1 MPTRVAVYGV
11 GMIGQMFVREA
22 SRRKDLKIV
31 AAVDVDPS
39 KVGMDVGI
47 LSGVGRLGVLVS
59 DDPDRALEEGRPD
72 ITVHATTSYLRAV
85 YDQLATIVRHG
96 VSVISTCEELTYPYL
111 TEELSKLAE
120 DLDRE
125 AKAHDATVLGAG
137 VNPGFMMDMLPS
149 ILTAPCVSVRKVM
162 VERVIDASKRRRT
175 FMEKVG
181 VGMTEEE
188 FREAIGS
195 GKITGH
201 VGLAQSAALIARAL
215 GRRLERAEEGFQ
227 PVIAER
233 EVESSGVRVPRGR
246 VLGIRQEARCFVDG
260 EERVVLRFQAYVG
273 ADERDVVEIDG
284 IPAVRMTIRP
294 CVHGDFGTVGVLMNY
309 IPRVLEAE
317 PGLKTVLDLPPAFS
331 RLTS

>member
-11 GMIGQMFVREA
+11 GMIGQLFVREA
-22 SRRKDLKIV
+22 SRRRDLRIV
-31 AAVDVDPS
+31 AAIDVDPS
-39 KVGMDVGI
+39 KVGADVGI
-47 LSGVGRLGVLVS
+47 LSGVGRMGVVVS
-59 DDPDRALEEGRPD
+59 DDPDRALEEGRPEVV
-72 ITVHATTSYLRAV
+72 IHATSSYLRDV
-85 YDQLATIVRHG
+85 YGQLITAVRHG
-96 VSVISTCEELTYPYL
+96 ANVVSTCEELTYPYL
-111 TEELSKLAE
+111 TEEHSRLAE
-120 DLDRE
+120 ELDRE
-125 AKAHDATVLGAG
+125 AMDHGSTVLGAG
-137 VNPGFMMDMLPS
+137 VNPGFMMDLLPS
-149 ILTAPCVSVRKVM
+149 VLTTPCISVRKVV

-181 VGMTEEE
+181 VGMTEEG
-188 FREAIGS
+188 FREAIERR
-195 GKITGH
+195 KITGH

-215 GRRLERAEEGFQ
+215 GRRLERAEEGFE
-227 PVIAER
+227 PVLAER
-233 EVESSGVRVPRGR
+233 EVESSGVRVPRGC

-317 PGLKTVLDLPPAFS
+317 PGLKTVLDILPAFS
-331 RLTS
+331 RMVL